1 MYFEHFLWNYPQLNA
16 TRPFWCLINI
26 DSTLARVTA
35 WCLTALS
42 HYMSQCWTRSLSPY
56 GTTRPQWDNKVSF
69 LFYIASYSF
78 IVPRSPQ
85 PVNWQTSTD
94 LFISLFFHSSL
105 SPCLFCSV
113 PRVVPWSSLLGNTL
127 TNSLIATQSVTP
139 EGAKHES
146 YGIGTESPEV
156 KTRARARS
164 VYIARC
170 PVTLSLSS
178 CITVIHHRT
187 YLYPQPL
194 LNLNIP
200 NVMRF
205 LEISMAIVDDIV
217 WWSKRLYESTDSQS
231 NLKKDMLNN

>member
-1 MYFEHFLWNYPQLNA
+1 MYFEHFLWNYPQVNA
-16 TRPFWCLINI
+16 KRPHWWLINI
-26 DSTLARVTA
+26 GSTLAQVMA
-35 WCLTALS
+35 WCLMAPS
-42 HYMSQCWTRSLSPY
+42 HYLSQCRPRSLLPQ
-56 GTTRPQWDNKVSF
+56 GITRPQWDNKVSF
-69 LFYIASYSF
+69 LSYVASYSF
-78 IVPRSPQ
+78 IVPWSPQ
-85 PVNWQTSTD
+85 PVNSQTSTD
-94 LFISLFFHSSL
+94 LFILLFFHSSL

-178 CITVIHHRT
+178 CITVIHYRT
-187 YLYPQPL
+187 YLCPQPL

-205 LEISMAIVDDIV
+205 LKISMAIVYDIV

-231 NLKKDMLNN
+231 NLKKRHVE